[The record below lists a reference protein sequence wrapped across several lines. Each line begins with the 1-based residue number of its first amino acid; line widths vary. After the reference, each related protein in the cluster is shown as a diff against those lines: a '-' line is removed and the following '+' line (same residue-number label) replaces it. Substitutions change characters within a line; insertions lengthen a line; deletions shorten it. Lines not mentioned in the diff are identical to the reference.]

1 MREPKTLRPWNPEQT
16 LLLPPAPV
24 EWLLGRH
31 LVFSLLD
38 LVPELVL
45 RAIVAVVEQRDPHG
59 VKA

>member
-1 MREPKTLRPWNPEQT
+1 

-38 LVPELVL
+38 LVPELDP